1 MGTGADT
8 DPRAPPGRPAP
19 PPNAGPA
26 RTRPGHAP
34 GQLSAP
40 PRGPAGSA
48 EHQAHWLHTPQ
59 SQSPGQAMPRPRPK
73 RPHPYPAPPPAF
85 QRPSSRSCKGC
96 TTPLRITRF
105 EPSKLSGRGH
115 APARSHAPMTL
126 PNPSLKQVGV
136 TYPRLPRPKCRSALI
151 LPKPLRQAADHVPTH
166 DICGSGHA
174 LRNFFLL
181 KSTPPRTHLGQRPP
195 PISFMPL
202 KRWAGHAYRVSI

>member
-48 EHQAHWLHTPQ
+48 EHQAHGYTH
-59 SQSPGQAMPRPRPK
+59 PRARAQDRPCLGHAPK
-73 RPHPYPAPPPAF
+73 RPHLYPAPPPAF

-126 PNPSLKQVGV
+126 PNPSLKQVGG
-136 TYPRLPRPKCRSALI
+136 
-151 LPKPLRQAADHVPTH
+151 HVPPPPPTQVQIRS
-166 DICGSGHA
+166 DPSKA
-174 LRNFFLL
+174 
-181 KSTPPRTHLGQRPP
+181 TPPGRRSRSHP
-195 PISFMPL
+195 
-202 KRWAGHAYRVSI
+202 